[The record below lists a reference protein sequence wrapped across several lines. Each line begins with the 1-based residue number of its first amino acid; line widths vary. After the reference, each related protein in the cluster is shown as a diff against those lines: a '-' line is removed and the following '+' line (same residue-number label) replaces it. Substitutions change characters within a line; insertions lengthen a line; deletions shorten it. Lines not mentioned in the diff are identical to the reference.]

1 MSGRIWL
8 FVFLLGFAS
17 ACSFRE
23 KPTVLKQG
31 ALPDEGKICRIVVLP
46 FVNQTGYPQA
56 DDILARVFI
65 SELVNKGGYQVAQEG
80 DVRKFYQQMQ
90 LVPIQIP
97 SVEQLRALADL
108 LDAQVVISGTVVEM
122 RGKSEVGQ
130 SLDPSLAVIFR
141 VIEGSSG
148 RTLWA
153 SYIRREGK
161 QYRKIMHFGL
171 INSLTSLAS
180 HASAEILAEWQKQ
193 GFKKCTEQ

>member
-1 MSGRIWL
+1 MSRRIWL
-8 FVFLLGFAS
+8 FILLLGFAA
-17 ACSFRE
+17 ACSIKQ

-46 FVNQTGYPQA
+46 FLNQTNYTQA

-65 SELVNKGGYQVAQEG
+65 SELVNKGDYQVAQEG
-80 DVRKFYQQMQ
+80 DVRKFYQQMRLIPTQ
-90 LVPIQIP
+90 VP

-122 RGKSEVGQ
+122 RDKSESGQ
-130 SLDPSLAVIFR
+130 RLDPSLAIIVRI
-141 VIEGSSG
+141 IEGSSG

-171 INSLTSLAS
+171 VNSVTSLAS
-180 HASAEILAEWQKQ
+180 HVFAEIVAEWQKQ